1 MDYVLRQTSCFG
13 VKASGRQPAD
23 YDFAKDVVLL
33 EEAKQR
39 LQLLLDIVTDKAEK
53 VGLIVNVGKSKS
65 MARSNSPLILKC
77 NGKTIEQV
85 QEFKYL
91 GSWIEYD
98 GGIVNEIK
106 RRIG

>member
-1 MDYVLRQTSCFG
+1 MDYILRQVSGFG
-13 VKASGRQPAD
+13 LKVSGQQLTD
-23 YDFAKDVVLL
+23 LDFADNVVLL
-33 EEAKQR
+33 EETKQR
-39 LQLLLDIVTDKAEK
+39 LQLLLDTIADKAEK